1 MSEANTTLT
10 MTELA
15 KTLEEG
21 TKPLHELKGIRLEE
35 MEAVYALAHDFY
47 QTGRYED
54 AETLFRFLTMFDHQN
69 EKFWMG
75 YAAVEQVL
83 RHYDRA
89 IAAYAYVCVVL
100 DVHNVKAAYY
110 AAECYLAKGDRT
122 NAQSS
127 IDFVKE
133 YADVKTEMGRTFLAK
148 AKNLQPRVEALP
160 ESVKEG

>member
-1 MSEANTTLT
+1 MSEENTTLT

-15 KTLEEG
+15 KALEESQ
-21 TKPLHELKGIRLEE
+21 TPLHELKGIRLEE
-35 MEAVYALAHDFY
+35 MEAVYALAHDYY

-54 AETLFRFLTMFDHQN
+54 AETLFRFLTMFDHLN

-83 RHYDRA
+83 KQYDKA
-89 IAAYAYVCVVL
+89 IAAYAYVCVTL
-100 DVHNVKAAYY
+100 DLHNVKAAYY
-110 AAECYLAKGDRT
+110 AAECYLAKGDLT

-148 AKNLQPRVEALP
+148 AKSLQSRLTATAE
-160 ESVKEG
+160 KEG

>member
-1 MSEANTTLT
+1 MSEENIGQVLT
-10 MTELA
+10 ALA
-15 KTLEEG
+15 TVMEDGK
-21 TKPLHELKGIRLEE
+21 KPLHELKGISIEE
-35 MEAVYALAHDFY
+35 MEAVYSLAHDYY

-54 AETLFRFLTMFDHQN
+54 AETLFRFLTMFDHLN

-89 IAAYAYVCVVL
+89 IAAYAYVCVTL

-127 IDFVKE
+127 IEFVKE

-148 AKNLQPRVEALP
+148 AKQL
-160 ESVKEG
+160 ESRMAAAEKEG